1 MSASAKTRSFTG
13 KQFKEVWRDISL
25 ADWLVVVSEARPDG
39 GWKIKGDGIE
49 GRCPFPN
56 HQDSSPS
63 FNMKPGKGIAKCFG
77 CQKGSTNPIQFVADI
92 KGTSWTDAL
101 LYLRRKFNLKS
112 LTNKVT
118 EELQEQERQLLIRS
132 TLADV
137 FSSSLSF
144 AMEALQ
150 KDPEDKRFHYA
161 VPCIDYL
168 AERKIPTDIG
178 VIKALPIG
186 VLPPLKVLMAMLG
199 AKYAMCMPA
208 IEKYITADYVGSLI
222 FLYHNTPFSV
232 GGFKLRADFLRTDR
246 RRDIIYIKN
255 VDESP
260 IGIFGLGHYKGLLKT
275 TGSSGSDVVIVEG
288 EFDALSNIANQVVTG
303 GSYDVVLATGG
314 SAEQYLDPLQDFGI
328 SRALLVPDA
337 PEHGGDTIAK
347 GWLTSNSLP
356 MKLFTWPDSIKAKD
370 PDDAIKTHGFEAWS
384 QHLLDID
391 EQTGDRR
398 HFCFPHIWAIS
409 SLKERLSKVDPDDVR
424 KIKQECG
431 EVGLALREATEQ
443 RAYIS
448 AATLLT
454 GLMPSDILS
463 MIIGRD
469 STEQGF
475 VQKIIFALK
484 QEYSFIGSEP
494 SKMGGT
500 RVLFWHKEKRQIR
513 SCNVA
518 KPSDMF
524 STFNVDLGNFIDW
537 VRDNVGTPD
546 WAQYKRVGKATIT
559 MSLIEQEALLKK
571 YVEFAVTALLKE
583 LPTLDNLTELKA
595 GSHYLEHKA
604 NGKSYR
610 RWVVVNGNDVYLG
623 IPSESLVEWRRL
635 DGPKFGDYFINL
647 ARSRWSH
654 EINEAKDLIEGNSY
668 DIREGYDFLEDILNR
683 GWKFQNQT
691 EDCQYLAAAMML
703 NSVCAALPRQLYTI
717 INGTRGS
724 GKSSFLSLLTGA
736 NPTMRVLEASFGMD
750 SYTEAGFRKEM
761 NNCSLGAVLDEF
773 EDVGGDSHSKNVRE
787 ILKDVRGL
795 TSNPECRIL
804 RGNSDNKEST
814 SYTLKCQIWAA
825 AIQYLRDEADI
836 SRFIQVHT
844 VLVEGHP
851 PPRITLGQ
859 KYSEEDFTKARRIV
873 TLGLFRHVPALLEQI
888 KYLRERFSHPGV
900 MHDLA
905 MAAGTEVPSRY
916 LDGVII
922 PAALMSLCGKDPVD
936 FINRFVVAKSESLK
950 RVVQSTHTQSL
961 FDHIMSAQFEFKPT
975 GMDDADVRFTNLRNL
990 LSSQSDRQLINNTNT
1005 GARYAEF
1012 VSTASGQTCRW
1023 LIVVWSDVMLSLLK
1037 GVGSYRYETSARLKQ
1052 MAASD
1057 SSMIV
1062 PNKALQSIPGGI
1074 KNYLRIGINLN
1085 DVTVYDLTDYIAQ
1098 WDNPKVELT

>member
-1 MSASAKTRSFTG
+1 MSTSAKTRSFTG

-39 GWKIKGDGIE
+39 GWKIKGDSIE

-63 FNMKPGKGIAKCFG
+63 FNMRPAKGIAKCYG
-77 CQKGSTNPIQFVADI
+77 CQKGSTNPVHFVADMR
-92 KGTSWTDAL
+92 GTSWSDAL

-112 LTNKVT
+112 LSAKMTD
-118 EELQEQERQLLIRS
+118 ELQEQERHLIIKS
-132 TLADV
+132 SLADMFARALE
-137 FSSSLSF
+137 FSIQALESDPNDPAFQYATACVKYL
-144 AMEALQ
+144 EA
-150 KDPEDKRFHYA
+150 
-161 VPCIDYL
+161 
-168 AERKIPTDIG
+168 RKIPMDLT

-186 VLPPLKVLMAMLG
+186 ILPPLTIMKAMLG
-199 AKYAMCMPA
+199 SKYSMCMPA
-208 IEKYITADYVGSLI
+208 IEKYITADYIGSLV
-222 FLYHNTPFSV
+222 FVYHNTPFSV
-232 GGFKLRADFLRTDR
+232 GGFKIRADFLRSEG
-246 RRDIIYIKN
+246 RRDIIYVKN
-255 VDESP
+255 LDESP
-260 IGIFGLGHYKGLLKT
+260 IGLFGLGHYKALLRPS
-275 TGSSGSDVVIVEG
+275 GGSGSDVVIVEG
-288 EFDALSNIANQVVTG
+288 EFDALSNMANQVKSG

-314 SAEQYLDPLQDFGI
+314 SSEQYLDPLQDFGI

-347 GWLTSNSLP
+347 GWLTSNTLP
-356 MKLFTWPDSIKAKD
+356 MKLFTWPETVKAKD
-370 PDDAIKTHGFEAWS
+370 PDDAIKTYGFDVWS
-384 QHLLDID
+384 QHLNEID
-391 EQTGDRR
+391 PQSGDRK
-398 HFCFPHIWAIS
+398 HFCFPHIWAIAA
-409 SLKERLSKVDPDDVR
+409 LKDRLSKIDPDDVR
-424 KIKQECG
+424 RIKQECG

-448 AATLLT
+448 AATLAT

-500 RVLFWHKEKRQIR
+500 RVQFWHKEKRMIR

-546 WAQYKRVGKATIT
+546 WAQYKRVGKATIP

-595 GSHYLEHKA
+595 GSHYLEHRV
-604 NGKSYR
+604 NGKSHR

-623 IPSESLVEWRRL
+623 IPGQGIVEWRRL

-647 ARSRWSH
+647 SRPRWSN
-654 EINEAKDLIEGNSY
+654 EINEAKDLIDGNSM
-668 DIREGYDFLEDILNR
+668 DIKDAYNFLEDILNL
-683 GWKFQNQT
+683 GWKFQNQI
-691 EDCQYLAAAMML
+691 EDCQYLSAAMML

-724 GKSSFLSLLTGA
+724 GKSSFLSLLTST
-736 NPTMRVLEASFGMD
+736 NYEMRVLEASFGMD

-773 EDVGGDSHSKNVRE
+773 EDTGGDSHSRNVRE
-787 ILKDVRGL
+787 ILKDIRGL

-804 RGNSDNKEST
+804 RGNADNKEST

-836 SRFIQVHT
+836 SRFVQVHT
-844 VLVEGHP
+844 VLAEGHP

-859 KYSEEDFTKARRIV
+859 RYTEEDFTRARRTI
-873 TLGLFRHVPALLEQI
+873 TLGLFRHVPALLDEI
-888 KYLRERFSHPGV
+888 KSLRDKYSNPAV
-900 MHDLA
+900 MQELA
-905 MAAGTEVPSRY
+905 KLAGTEVPSRY

-922 PAALMSLCGKDPVD
+922 PAALMSLCGRDPVE
-936 FINRFVVAKSESLK
+936 FINRFVVAKSEGLK
-950 RVVQSTHTQSL
+950 RVVQSTHTHSL
-961 FDHIMSAQFEFKPT
+961 FDHLMSAQFEFKPT
-975 GMDDADVRFTNLRNL
+975 SDADVRYTNLRNL
-990 LSSQSDRQLINNTNT
+990 LSSSTDRPLINNTNT

-1012 VSTASGQTCRW
+1012 MSPVTGEPCRW
-1023 LIVVWSDVMLSLLK
+1023 LIIVWSDAMLNLLK
-1037 GVGSYRYETSARLKQ
+1037 GVGSYRYETPLRLKQ
-1052 MAASD
+1052 MSDSD
-1057 SSMIV
+1057 SSMTV
-1062 PNKALQSIPGGI
+1062 PNRALNLIPGGI
-1074 KNYLRIGINLN
+1074 KNYLRIGVNLN
-1085 DVTVYDLTDYIAQ
+1085 DVTVYDLTSYIAQ
-1098 WDNPKVELT
+1098 WDNPKTELV